1 MTMQLTISALLRQA
15 AILPGEATLSL
26 LEALDDD
33 VRERMIVER
42 SMRPRSWERRI
53 PGASGPRPARVPHQ
67 PLDQ

>member
-42 SMRPRSWERRI
+42 SMRPRSWERCGDALADIGCR
-53 PGASGPRPARVPHQ
+53 RVS
-67 PLDQ
+67 